1 MSSGNTST
9 SVQFNY
15 RPSNDLF
22 LRKLPASRSFDFGP
36 QAPPRRRRGLRRA
49 AGPRRGNYVILPWL
63 RYLGT
68 PQFFT
73 KEYRYLAKALQRFP
87 GSWFRFRNDVVIVS
101 GSEARHVFFNCQ
113 SLTFLEGYF
122 LLHPNMKYLLP
133 EAYTE
138 GNDGFGWLLKQF
150 GRSDVLQQFLTPT
163 AADAQRLVSQLGTE
177 GVMDPFKDVDT
188 AVLSVSTRIAAGN
201 EIADEPAKLNA
212 VQRALSWMQE
222 GSTPHA
228 LILPWIPTPA
238 RFRGVLGALKLHRM
252 FSEVFQKRKRHS
264 ASNKDVLQSL
274 VNEDVSA
281 TQASVLTIMT
291 ILAAHTNTSAIL
303 SWLLITLVQH
313 PTWLAAVRAEVDAF
327 LSTHHVSSPSQSPS
341 PTGIPSPPASPSDI
355 PLIAWERALPTLDL
369 CLQECLRLY
378 MNVPLIRRNTGDDI
392 DVAGRTIASGDYVMY
407 MMEDAHLDAA
417 VYPEP
422 TRFDPLRDRSRAV
435 ADGGGL
441 GTHPCTGQRL
451 AKLIIKVFVAVL
463 LWNYELELVDAQ
475 GQPLKKAP
483 QPVMGLFSVPWP
495 DTDVK
500 MRYRER
506 IHGARTP
513 FSRPAV
519 AAPPVKADADEQ
531 QASGSSKPSARGKAS
546 PVKRAASL
554 VPFPTPPRTT
564 HKRKRARSRI
574 TDSDSEEDERAL
586 ELPSIDEEDREDIGK
601 RDGNG
606 ALILGY
612 KKRKTLDAIAEEL
625 SEAQVEEAFW

>member
-36 QAPPRRRRGLRRA
+36 QAPLVVVAVFVALLVLGEVGQFLLAQRQLSTGHK
-49 AGPRRGNYVILPWL
+49 GNYVILPWL

-87 GSWFRFRNDVVIVS
+87 GSWFRFRVRENDVVIVS

-133 EAYTE
+133 EAYTD

-341 PTGIPSPPASPSDI
+341 PAGIPSPPASPSDI

-422 TRFDPLRDRSRAV
+422 TRFDPLRDRSRAGKLGFV
-435 ADGGGL
+435 AWGA

-513 FSRPAV
+513 FSR
-519 AAPPVKADADEQ
+519 
-531 QASGSSKPSARGKAS
+531 
-546 PVKRAASL
+546 
-554 VPFPTPPRTT
+554 
-564 HKRKRARSRI
+564 
-574 TDSDSEEDERAL
+574 
-586 ELPSIDEEDREDIGK
+586 
-601 RDGNG
+601 
-606 ALILGY
+606 
-612 KKRKTLDAIAEEL
+612 
-625 SEAQVEEAFW
+625 